1 MSRRH
6 WESWRQTL
14 FDAGPALCVLVV
26 LAALVIRYGLPDDVN
41 GWTGLVVQT
50 GLGVAL
56 LFRRRAAL
64 AVTTAVTLGAVAML
78 LSVYLAPGLLVDA
91 ADEGALWVPLATP
104 FAVSGAVL
112 HASRHRLTWVLAA
125 VLTLIATR
133 PWDTSVGV
141 VTAGLLFT
149 AVPVLL
155 GMYAADRQRLIQAL
169 TDRAERAEREQHL
182 LARQA
187 RAEERVRL
195 AGEMHDVVTHRVSLM
210 VLQAGALRVTAPD
223 ERTRDAAEELRA
235 AGCQALEEL
244 RDLIGVLRS
253 SAGSPATV
261 ASPATAASMVDAGPG
276 GSSDGSVVPLLAD
289 LVAESE
295 SVGVPVNLVED
306 GNPLFAS
313 PVVAR
318 TAYRVV
324 QEALTNVRKHA
335 PGAAT
340 RVHVRYGADRVR
352 LTVSNSFPTHPRDT
366 ALSASGSGTG
376 LLGLRQRV
384 ELVGGT
390 LRARPEP
397 DGGFTL
403 DATLPAYVPTTPM
416 PENSRHGS

>member
-1 MSRRH
+1 M
-6 WESWRQTL
+6 
-14 FDAGPALCVLVV
+14 AGI
-26 LAALVIRYGLPDDVN
+26 VIAHGLPDDVG
-41 GWTGLVVQT
+41 GWASLTLQAA
-50 GLGVAL
+50 LGAAL
-56 LFRRRAAL
+56 FYRRRAAL
-64 AVTTAVTLGAVAML
+64 TVTVLTTLGAMVML
-78 LSVYLAPGLLVDA
+78 GSVYLAGGLLVNMEDP
-91 ADEGALWVPLATP
+91 DALWVPLATP
-104 FAVSGAVL
+104 FAISATVL
-112 HASRHRLTWVLAA
+112 HAAHRRLTWVLAA
-125 VLTLIATR
+125 VLTTAATR
-133 PWDTSVGV
+133 PWNTSLGV
-141 VTAGLLFT
+141 ITAGLLFT

-155 GMYAADRQRLIQAL
+155 GMYAADRHRLIQAL

-210 VLQAGALRVTAPD
+210 VLQSGALRITATD
-223 ERTRDAAEELRA
+223 ERTREAAEELRA

-253 SAGSPATV
+253 SATSEPST
-261 ASPATAASMVDAGPG
+261 SDKPGP
-276 GSSDGSVVPLLAD
+276 SDGAALPPLAD

-295 SVGVPVNLVED
+295 SVGVPVELVED

-335 PGAAT
+335 PGAPT
-340 RVHVRYGADRVR
+340 RVHVRYGADRVL
-352 LTVSNSFPTHPRDT
+352 LTVRNSAPTHPSDT
-366 ALSASGSGTG
+366 ALTASGSGTG

-390 LRARPEP
+390 LRARAET
-397 DGGFTL
+397 DGGFSL
-403 DATLPAYVPTTPM
+403 NATLPAYVPTTPIT
-416 PENSRHGS
+416 ESSRHGS